1 MIANDVRLNDSH
13 EICMKNSENSITI
26 ASRRNTRVKHM
37 GETWAMIGDVVNA
50 TVLHER
56 SEQVN
61 TCMSISKY
69 VEEMIDANIC
79 HANHVQDLRVISQ

>member
-1 MIANDVRLNDSH
+1 
-13 EICMKNSENSITI
+13 
-26 ASRRNTRVKHM
+26 M
-37 GETWAMIGDVVNA
+37 GETWAMNGSAMNA

-61 TCMSISKY
+61 TCMSISEY